1 MTVIDA
7 PQVVNNTLSPRLAEC
22 TLAPEFLCV
31 VQRKRVQRPK
41 CVYDGSVGQHIMGHI
56 QELFMKL
63 RTYTRDQN
71 DRSVNSAIMM
81 TSVAQCSD
89 LF

>member
-7 PQVVNNTLSPRLAEC
+7 LQVVNNTLSLRLAEC

-41 CVYDGSVGQHIMGHI
+41 CVYDNSVGQHVMDRI
-56 QELFMKL
+56 QELLYALEADLENICK
-63 RTYTRDQN
+63 
-71 DRSVNSAIMM
+71 RSK
-81 TSVAQCSD
+81 
-89 LF
+89 

>member
-7 PQVVNNTLSPRLAEC
+7 LQVVNNTLSLRLAEC

-41 CVYDGSVGQHIMGHI
+41 CVYDGSVGQHIIGHNSRVVHEAENI
-56 QELFMKL
+56 YK
-63 RTYTRDQN
+63 
-71 DRSVNSAIMM
+71 RSK
-81 TSVAQCSD
+81 
-89 LF
+89 

>member
-41 CVYDGSVGQHIMGHI
+41 CVYDNSVGQHVMMNRI
-56 QELFMKL
+56 QELLYALEADLENICK
-63 RTYTRDQN
+63 
-71 DRSVNSAIMM
+71 RSK
-81 TSVAQCSD
+81 
-89 LF
+89 